1 MKFLVTGGAGFV
13 GSHLVDRLIK
23 EGHKVVVVDNLSTGK
38 KENLNPK
45 AKFYKIDICSPQISQ
60 VFKKEKPEIVYHL
73 AAQIDVRKSTENPV
87 EDAKI
92 NVLGTLNVIQNFIQ
106 HLTSNRSPSGRQ
118 GGGRVGVQHPTFVFS
133 SSVGVYG
140 EPKTLPVK
148 ENHPL
153 NPLAPYPITKLAIE
167 KYLNYFKTQ
176 GLDFVSLRY
185 ANIYGPRQP
194 SEIGEG
200 GVIAIFIN
208 KILKGERPII
218 FGRGNQTRDFLFV
231 ADAVEAAIL
240 ALKAPSGSI
249 YNVSTNKEITIKAL
263 LKLISKILNKKFKPI
278 FQPSRQG
285 EIIRSRIDFSKI
297 KKELG
302 WQPKYTLENGLKETI
317 NYFENGLQ
325 PAHHPLR

>member
-23 EGHKVVVVDNLSTGK
+23 KGHKVVVVDNLSTGK

-92 NVLGTLNVIQNFIQ
+92 NILGSLNVIQNFILNTKYKIQ
-106 HLTSNRSPSGRQ
+106 NTR
-118 GGGRVGVQHPTFVFS
+118 FIFA

>member
-23 EGHKVVVVDNLSTGK
+23 KGHKVVVVDNLSTGK
-38 KENLNPK
+38 KENLNKK

-60 VFKKEKPEIVYHL
+60 IFKKEKPETVFHY

-92 NVLGTLNVIQNFIQ
+92 NILGSLNVIQNFILNTKYKIQ
-106 HLTSNRSPSGRQ
+106 NTR
-118 GGGRVGVQHPTFVFS
+118 FIFA

-218 FGRGNQTRDFLFV
+218 FGKGNQTRDFLFV

>member
-1 MKFLVTGGAGFV
+1 MKILVTGGAGFI

-23 EGHKVVVVDNLSTGK
+23 EGRKVIVADNLSTGK
-38 KENLNPK
+38 KENLNKK

-60 VFKKEKPEIVYHL
+60 IFKKERPEIVYHL

-87 EDAKI
+87 QDANINILGALNILENCKKNKVKKI
-92 NVLGTLNVIQNFIQ
+92 IFA
-106 HLTSNRSPSGRQ
+106 
-118 GGGRVGVQHPTFVFS
+118 

-140 EPKTLPVK
+140 EPKILPVK

-153 NPLAPYPITKLAIE
+153 NPLAPYPITKLTTE
-167 KYLNYFKTQ
+167 KYLNYYQSQ
-176 GLDFVSLRY
+176 GLNFVSLRY

-208 KILKGERPII
+208 KILKGERPTI
-218 FGRGNQTRDFLFV
+218 FGRGQQTRDFLYV
-231 ADAVEAAIL
+231 DDAVKAAIL
-240 ALKAPSGSI
+240 ALKTQTSSI
-249 YNVSTNKEITIKAL
+249 FNVGTNKEITINSL
-263 LKLISKILNKKFKPI
+263 LKLILKILNKKIKPI
-278 FQPSRQG
+278 YKPLREG

-317 NYFENGLQ
+317 NYFKNGN
-325 PAHHPLR
+325 

>member
-23 EGHKVVVVDNLSTGK
+23 KGHKVVVVDNLSTGK

-87 EDAKI
+87 QDAKI
-92 NVLGTLNVIQNFIQ
+92 NILGSLNVIQNFILNTKYKIQ
-106 HLTSNRSPSGRQ
+106 NTR
-118 GGGRVGVQHPTFVFS
+118 FIFA

-153 NPLAPYPITKLAIE
+153 NPIAPYPITKLAIE
-167 KYLNYFKTQ
+167 KYLNYYQSQ

-218 FGRGNQTRDFLFV
+218 FGRGQQTRDFLYV
-231 ADAVEAAIL
+231 DDAVNAAIL
-240 ALKAPSGSI
+240 ALKTQTSSVF
-249 YNVSTNKEITIKAL
+249 NVGTNKEITINSL
-263 LKLISKILNKKFKPI
+263 LKLILKILNKKIKPI
-278 FQPSRQG
+278 YKPLREG
-285 EIIRSRIDFSKI
+285 EIVKSKIDFSKI

-302 WQPKYTLENGLKETI
+302 FQPEYTLENGLKETI
-317 NYFENGLQ
+317 DWFKEK
-325 PAHHPLR
+325 

>member
-1 MKFLVTGGAGFV
+1 MSSQSHKILVTGGAGFI

-23 EGHKVVVVDNLSTGK
+23 KGHRVVVVDNLSNSK
-38 KENLNPK
+38 KDYNPPSASSHSLREWVPNLNKK
-45 AKFYKIDICSPQISQ
+45 AKFYKIDIRNPEISQ
-60 VFKKEKPEIVYHL
+60 IFKKEKPEIIYHL

-87 EDAKI
+87 QDAKI
-92 NVLGTLNVIQNFIQ
+92 NILGTLNILENCKKNKVKKFI
-106 HLTSNRSPSGRQ
+106 
-118 GGGRVGVQHPTFVFS
+118 FS

-140 EPKTLPVK
+140 EPKNLPVK

-153 NPLAPYPITKLAIE
+153 NPFAPYPITKLAIE

-208 KILKGERPII
+208 KILKGERPTI
-218 FGRGNQTRDFLFV
+218 FGRGNQTRDFLYV
-231 ADAVEAAIL
+231 NDAVNAAVL

-249 YNVSTNKEITIKAL
+249 YNVGTNKEITINGL
-263 LKLISKILNKKFKPI
+263 LKLIAKILNKNVKPI
-278 FQPSRQG
+278 FQPLRQG

-302 WQPKYTLENGLKETI
+302 WKPKYTLENGLKETI
-317 NYFENGLQ
+317 NYFKNGD
-325 PAHHPLR
+325 